1 MTSKPG
7 SPASDASPSDSAAR
21 ATGSHT
27 AATGPHAATTGPHAA
42 TKGNGDASDP
52 HAGRDDAAGAMAQV
66 QRRALALV
74 ESLADRFRE
83 QVERALKV
91 RLDGSITSLAFVD
104 HYLALARDED
114 REPIVS
120 LLAAG
125 AGAYFG
131 ELVRR
136 ELGGTWVGDGQD
148 PRRLRLLIEPQF
160 VHFSPVDQAYEA
172 IAGRG
177 LDVDDPRLAP
187 GPAFDSGFGLEP
199 SPDDEPGAG
208 DAPWLEERL
217 AELPPV
223 PEDEFHSLTCR
234 FETLQLMLE
243 LLAAKHVAEG
253 LPPRRL
259 GLEDYVQVLT
269 MPSAPR

>member
-7 SPASDASPSDSAAR
+7 SAASNAKPDESAAR
-21 ATGSHT
+21 AT
-27 AATGPHAATTGPHAA
+27 AE
-42 TKGNGDASDP
+42 
-52 HAGRDDAAGAMAQV
+52 GAMAQA
-66 QRRALALV
+66 QHRALALV
-74 ESLADRFRE
+74 ETLADRFRD

-120 LLAAG
+120 LIAAG

-136 ELGGTWVGDGQD
+136 ELGATWVGDGQD
-148 PRRLRLLIEPQF
+148 PRRLRLLVEPQF
-160 VHFSPVDQAYEA
+160 VYFSPVDQAYEA

-177 LDVDDPRLAP
+177 LELDDPRLPP
-187 GPAFDSGFGLEP
+187 GPSFDSAFGLEP
-199 SPDDEPGAG
+199 PPADDDALGGG
-208 DAPWLEERL
+208 DAQWLAERL

-234 FETLQLMLE
+234 FETLQLMLQ
-243 LLAAKHVAEG
+243 LLAAKHADEG
-253 LPPRRL
+253 LLPRRL
-259 GLEDYVQVLT
+259 GVPDYVAVLAGAEV
-269 MPSAPR
+269 PAGRA

>member
-1 MTSKPG
+1 
-7 SPASDASPSDSAAR
+7 
-21 ATGSHT
+21 
-27 AATGPHAATTGPHAA
+27 
-42 TKGNGDASDP
+42 
-52 HAGRDDAAGAMAQV
+52 MAQV

-91 RLDGSITSLAFVD
+91 RLDGSSTSLAFVD

-131 ELVRR
+131 ELVRH

-160 VHFSPVDQAYEA
+160 VHFSPIDQAYEA
-172 IAGRG
+172 IAGHG
-177 LDVDDPRLAP
+177 LDGDDPRVAP
-187 GPAFDSGFGLEP
+187 GPSFDSGFGLEP
-199 SPDDEPGAG
+199 PRQLDGGLDEGG
-208 DAPWLEERL
+208 DAQWLSERL
-217 AELPPV
+217 AALPPV

-243 LLAAKHVAEG
+243 LLAAKHADEG

-259 GLEDYVQVLT
+259 GLTDYVEVLT
-269 MPSAPR
+269 AQPG

>member
-1 MTSKPG
+1 MTSKRGEGPSATAPSG
-7 SPASDASPSDSAAR
+7 SAPR
-21 ATGSHT
+21 AVGSGSEV
-27 AATGPHAATTGPHAA
+27 AVV
-42 TKGNGDASDP
+42 D
-52 HAGRDDAAGAMAQV
+52 V

-74 ESLADRFRE
+74 ESLVGTFGE
-83 QVERALKV
+83 QVKRALNV
-91 RLDGSITSLAFVD
+91 ELDGSITSLAFVD
-104 HYLALARDED
+104 HYLSLARDED

-136 ELGGTWVGDGQD
+136 EMGGTWVGDGQD
-148 PRRLRLLIEPQF
+148 PRRLRLFVEPQF

-172 IAGRG
+172 IAGRS
-177 LDVDDPRLAP
+177 LDTDDPRVPP
-187 GPAFDSGFGLEP
+187 GPAFDSAFGLEP
-199 SPDDEPGAG
+199 PRPEDEPGEG
-208 DAPWLEERL
+208 EDDAEWLSDRL
-217 AELPPV
+217 AELAPV
-223 PEDEFHSLTCR
+223 PEDQFHSLTCR

-259 GLEDYVQVLT
+259 GLSDYVEAL
-269 MPSAPR
+269 ANRAH

>member
-1 MTSKPG
+1 
-7 SPASDASPSDSAAR
+7 
-21 ATGSHT
+21 
-27 AATGPHAATTGPHAA
+27 
-42 TKGNGDASDP
+42 
-52 HAGRDDAAGAMAQV
+52 MAQV

-83 QVERALKV
+83 QIERALKV
-91 RLDGSITSLAFVD
+91 RLDGSSTSLAFVD
-104 HYLALARDED
+104 HYLSLAREED

-160 VHFSPVDQAYEA
+160 IHFSPVDQAYEA
-172 IAGRG
+172 IAGHG
-177 LDVDDPRLAP
+177 LDADDPRVAP
-187 GPAFDSGFGLEP
+187 GPSFDSGFGLEP
-199 SPDDEPGAG
+199 LHPDAGADDEAG
-208 DAPWLEERL
+208 GDSEWLSERL

-243 LLAAKHVAEG
+243 LLAAKHVDEG
-253 LPPRRL
+253 RPPRQL
-259 GLEDYVQVLT
+259 GLSDYLEALT
-269 MPSAPR
+269 GSKP

>member
-1 MTSKPG
+1 
-7 SPASDASPSDSAAR
+7 
-21 ATGSHT
+21 
-27 AATGPHAATTGPHAA
+27 
-42 TKGNGDASDP
+42 
-52 HAGRDDAAGAMAQV
+52 MAQV

-83 QVERALKV
+83 QIERALKV
-91 RLDGSITSLAFVD
+91 RLDGSSTSLAFVD

-148 PRRLRLLIEPQF
+148 PRRLRLLVEPQF
-160 VHFSPVDQAYEA
+160 IHFSPVDQAYEA
-172 IAGRG
+172 IAGHG
-177 LDVDDPRLAP
+177 LDADDPRVAP

-199 SPDDEPGAG
+199 PHHLQEGDDEGGG
-208 DAPWLEERL
+208 DAQWLSERL

-243 LLAAKHVAEG
+243 LLAAKHADEG

-259 GLEDYVQVLT
+259 GLPDYVEVLT
-269 MPSAPR
+269 GQAG

>member
-7 SPASDASPSDSAAR
+7 SPAPDASGISTDPASDDSAPR
-21 ATGSHT
+21 AV
-27 AATGPHAATTGPHAA
+27 AA
-42 TKGNGDASDP
+42 DP
-52 HAGRDDAAGAMAQV
+52 ANAMAQA
-66 QRRALALV
+66 QHRAQALV
-74 ESLADRFRE
+74 ESLAQRFRE
-83 QVERALKV
+83 QVERALAV
-91 RLDGSITSLAFVD
+91 RLDGSSTSLAFVD
-104 HYLALARDED
+104 HYLTLARDED

-131 ELVRR
+131 ELVRS
-136 ELGGTWVGDGQD
+136 ELGGTWVGDGRD

-177 LDVDDPRLAP
+177 LDGEDPRVAP
-187 GPAFDSGFGLEP
+187 GPSFDSGFGLEP
-199 SPDDEPGAG
+199 PRPDDEPGTD
-208 DAPWLEERL
+208 DAQWLSERL

-223 PEDEFHSLTCR
+223 AEDEFHSLTCR

-243 LLAAKHVAEG
+243 LLATKHAAEG

-259 GLEDYVQVLT
+259 GLSDYVEALT
-269 MPSAPR
+269 G

>member
-7 SPASDASPSDSAAR
+7 SATSDASPEELAGDSASR
-21 ATGSHT
+21 ANG
-27 AATGPHAATTGPHAA
+27 GPSGT
-42 TKGNGDASDP
+42 
-52 HAGRDDAAGAMAQV
+52 DAAAGPAHAMEQV

-74 ESLADRFRE
+74 GSLADRFRE
-83 QVERALKV
+83 QVERALGV
-91 RLDGSITSLAFVD
+91 RLDGSIASLAFVD
-104 HYLALARDED
+104 HYLALAREED

-131 ELVRR
+131 EMIRR
-136 ELGGTWVGDGQD
+136 ELGGTWVGDGHD

-177 LDVDDPRLAP
+177 LDGDDPRVAP
-187 GPAFDSGFGLEP
+187 GPSFDSGFGLEP
-199 SPDDEPGAG
+199 ARDDAPGEG
-208 DAPWLEERL
+208 DASWLSERL

-223 PEDEFHSLTCR
+223 TEDEFHSLTCR

-243 LLAAKHVAEG
+243 LLAAKHAEEG
-253 LPPRRL
+253 VPPRRL
-259 GLEDYVQVLT
+259 ALSDYVEVLT
-269 MPSAPR
+269 GQSS

>member
-1 MTSKPG
+1 MTSKP
-7 SPASDASPSDSAAR
+7 SSAPTTATPDDSAAR
-21 ATGSHT
+21 A
-27 AATGPHAATTGPHAA
+27 
-42 TKGNGDASDP
+42 SD
-52 HAGRDDAAGAMAQV
+52 AGASAAAEAMAAV

-74 ESLADRFRE
+74 ESLAGRFSE
-83 QVERALKV
+83 QVERALEV

-104 HYLALARDED
+104 HYLSLARQED

-136 ELGGTWVGDGQD
+136 ELGGTWVGDGED

-160 VHFSPVDQAYEA
+160 VYFSPVDQAYEA
-172 IAGRG
+172 IAGEG
-177 LDVDDPRLAP
+177 LTGDDGRLAP
-187 GPAFDSGFGLEP
+187 GPAFDSAFGLEP
-199 SPDDEPGAG
+199 PRVDDDPGGG
-208 DAPWLEERL
+208 DAHWLSERL

-243 LLAAKHVAEG
+243 LLAAKHAAEG
-253 LPPRRL
+253 VPPRRL
-259 GLEDYVQVLT
+259 GLPDYVEVLT
-269 MPSAPR
+269 RAPAMSTS

>member
-1 MTSKPG
+1 MTSKPR
-7 SPASDASPSDSAAR
+7 SAASEVPSSDAGDDSAPR
-21 ATGSHT
+21 AGDRGAEPHE
-27 AATGPHAATTGPHAA
+27 AGPHTPE
-42 TKGNGDASDP
+42 
-52 HAGRDDAAGAMAQV
+52 GAMAQV

-91 RLDGSITSLAFVD
+91 RLDGSSTSLAFVD

-136 ELGGTWVGDGQD
+136 ELGGTWVGDGHD

-160 VHFSPVDQAYEA
+160 VHFSPIDQAYEA
-172 IAGRG
+172 IAGHG
-177 LDVDDPRLAP
+177 LEADDPRVAP
-187 GPAFDSGFGLEP
+187 GPSFDSGFGLEP
-199 SPDDEPGAG
+199 PPRLDEGLEGSG
-208 DAPWLEERL
+208 DAQWLSERL

-243 LLAAKHVAEG
+243 LLAAKHADEG

-259 GLEDYVQVLT
+259 GLSDYVEVLT
-269 MPSAPR
+269 GRAG

>member
-1 MTSKPG
+1 
-7 SPASDASPSDSAAR
+7 
-21 ATGSHT
+21 
-27 AATGPHAATTGPHAA
+27 
-42 TKGNGDASDP
+42 
-52 HAGRDDAAGAMAQV
+52 MAQV

-83 QVERALKV
+83 QIERALKV
-91 RLDGSITSLAFVD
+91 RLDGSSTSLAFVD
-104 HYLALARDED
+104 HYLSLAREED

-136 ELGGTWVGDGQD
+136 ELGGTWVGDGHD
-148 PRRLRLLIEPQF
+148 PRRLRLLVEPQF

-172 IAGRG
+172 IAGHG
-177 LDVDDPRLAP
+177 LDADDPRVAP
-187 GPAFDSGFGLEP
+187 GPSFDSGFGLEP
-199 SPDDEPGAG
+199 AHPDDAG
-208 DAPWLEERL
+208 LDDASGSDSEWLSERL
-217 AELPPV
+217 ASLPPV

-243 LLAAKHVAEG
+243 LLAAKHEEEG
-253 LPPRRL
+253 RPPRQL
-259 GLEDYVQVLT
+259 GLSDYVEVLT
-269 MPSAPR
+269 GSKS